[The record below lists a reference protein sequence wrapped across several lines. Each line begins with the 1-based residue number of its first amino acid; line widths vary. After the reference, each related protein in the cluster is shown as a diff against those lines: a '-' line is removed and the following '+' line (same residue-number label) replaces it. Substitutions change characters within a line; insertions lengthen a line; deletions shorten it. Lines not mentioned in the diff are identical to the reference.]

1 LFFVF
6 FNFQGLNF
14 SNQYTVWKNITGE
27 VVFFWLLMNS
37 DPKNKIKQRPKNLRS
52 KIKLENFRL
61 RPRNTDPQKLQIGNK
76 IARYNKLNLL
86 FLATSV
92 WISEREKTSNKNYHF
107 THRRDS
113 DLVFFLFFYF
123 SKWLAVLAF
132 LDQIDREKQKL
143 GKIVKFHSNKFFP
156 KNKHIGQKLAIVCQ
170 QKFIF

>member
-1 LFFVF
+1 MFFVF

-37 DPKNKIKQRPKNLRS
+37 DPKIKIKQRPKNLRS

-76 IARYNKLNLL
+76 IARCNKFILL

-107 THRRDS
+107 THRRG
-113 DLVFFLFFYF
+113 FC
-123 SKWLAVLAF
+123 
-132 LDQIDREKQKL
+132 
-143 GKIVKFHSNKFFP
+143 FFP
-156 KNKHIGQKLAIVCQ
+156 L
-170 QKFIF
+170 FLIFFTFPNGLPFLHFWTKSIRTCLLYTSPSPRD